1 MSDSEGTPTPAHT
14 AGEFYVWLWFVT
26 EAEGSNFDLGGQIG
40 RFDLWVD
47 DRLAF
52 RNPDDAKVSA
62 TMTGENPARTLE
74 ARAALAGGKVLQELR
89 LGMRRDD
96 REFEFTLRGPTM
108 DLVRVK
114 LPQVVDGAEAI
125 HDRMHLHDELVF
137 VLAGL
142 LARFARERTADVWGH
157 EVLPAMR
164 AWALAEA

>member
-1 MSDSEGTPTPAHT
+1 VSDGTPTPAHL
-14 AGEFYVWLWFVT
+14 AGEFYVWLGYVT
-26 EAEGSNFDLGGQIG
+26 EAEGSNFELGDKIG

-89 LGMRRDD
+89 LGLRRDD
-96 REFEFTLRGPTM
+96 REFEFTLRGPTL
-108 DLVRVK
+108 DIVRIK

-125 HDRMHLHDELVF
+125 FDRMHLHDELVF
-137 VLAGL
+137 VLGGL
-142 LARFARERTADVWGH
+142 FKRFATERTSDAWGR
-157 EVLPAMR
+157 EVLPGMR
-164 AWALAEA
+164 AWAHAAEG